1 MPGSPIISRRRLLLL
16 LYKVAIPQR
25 GSCGRLLPYLATV
38 MGGCSHLSHTF
49 YGRLLPCLLISFMG
63 GCSHV
68 CSFLLW
74 EAAPMFAHFFYG
86 RLLPCLLISFMGG
99 CSHVCSFLLWEAAPM
114 FAHFFYGR
122 LLPCL
127 LISFMGGCS
136 HIWSFL
142 LWEAAPIL
150 SLFFYG
156 RLLPCLAISSVGGCS
171 HLRPFVLWEAAPT
184 HLLDPTGIVSPG
196 RLLPLIIPVPVSWEL
211 SAPNRF
217 MILGSC
223 DLLIASRGLSFPQG
237 IVLVFLVSCPFLDL

>member
-16 LYKVAIPQR
+16 LYKGAIPHR

-49 YGRLLPCLLISFMG
+49 YGRLLPCLVISFMG

-74 EAAPMFAHFFYG
+74 EAAPILSLFFYG
-86 RLLPCLLISFMGG
+86 RLLPCL
-99 CSHVCSFLLWEAAPM
+99 V
-114 FAHFFYGR
+114 
-122 LLPCL
+122 
-127 LISFMGGCS
+127 ISFMGGCS

-156 RLLPCLAISSVGGCS
+156 RLLPALAISSVGGCS
-171 HLRPFVLWEAAPT
+171 HTSVRSHRDCESGEAAPRDHYRT
-184 HLLDPTGIVSPG
+184 SVMGAFCPNPLYDPGIM
-196 RLLPLIIPVPVSWEL
+196 R
-211 SAPNRF
+211 SADS
-217 MILGSC
+217 I
-223 DLLIASRGLSFPQG
+223 
-237 IVLVFLVSCPFLDL
+237 